1 MKTGKGGYGGITTM
15 NTDQREGRYGEHLTI
30 SRFVRADGLIE
41 AKCLDCGEEWLH
53 DKHEKPDVGSCLKK
67 TGQ

>member
-1 MKTGKGGYGGITTM
+1 M